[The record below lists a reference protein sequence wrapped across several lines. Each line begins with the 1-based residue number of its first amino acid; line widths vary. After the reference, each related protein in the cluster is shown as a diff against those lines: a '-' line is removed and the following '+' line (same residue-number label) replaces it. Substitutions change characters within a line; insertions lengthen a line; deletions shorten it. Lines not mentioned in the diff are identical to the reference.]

1 MLSIGQF
8 EKENRNEID
17 VLFDRLIGY
26 QESLFSKL
34 DYKKLVIFLYHQYK
48 N

>member
-8 EKENRNEID
+8 EEENRNEIN
-17 VLFDRLIGY
+17 VLFDKLIGY

-34 DYKKLVIFLYHQYK
+34 DYRKLVIFLYHQYI